1 MNRDERS
8 TDTPAV
14 FVFERLNEICTGDS
28 EFERELL
35 GEFLHGSPVLL
46 ARARAAIAA
55 ADASELEQA
64 AHSLKGSARTLG
76 ADALG
81 AALFALETMGR
92 NGDLSPASPGLERA
106 EAEFERVRTLL
117 EEHLRKS
124 AA

>member
-8 TDTPAV
+8 IHEPAV
-14 FVFERLNEICTGDS
+14 FVFERLGEICSGDA

-35 GEFLHGSPVLL
+35 GEFLRGAPALL
-46 ARARAAIAA
+46 DRARAAIAA
-55 ADASELEQA
+55 ADAPELEQA

-92 NGDLSPASPGLERA
+92 NGDLSLARPGFERA
-106 EAEFERVRTLL
+106 ERELECVRTVL